1 MSELLT
7 LSIRVRFMFDVEIF
21 ETYLQKIQQ
30 KSPLVHCMTNDV
42 VSNFTANI
50 LLAIGATPAMVVA
63 VEEVEAFVQ
72 VADALL
78 INVGT
83 LTADQAQAMTLAVQ
97 VAHRYNKPWV
107 LDPVAFGALGF
118 RSDFCRLLL
127 TYKPTVIRGN
137 PSEIAALAG
146 MKVNGKGPDSLIG
159 SDEALEAAQQ
169 LARDCQSIVALTG
182 AVDYVTDGVQTYALK
197 NGSVQLTRVTG
208 TGCALGAMV
217 AAYCSICETPMIASA
232 CALSHMAIAGELAGE
247 HTHGI
252 GSFAVALLDQLQGL
266 HDSEMAIKRL
276 NSV

>member
-1 MSELLT
+1 
-7 LSIRVRFMFDVEIF
+7 MFDVEIF
-21 ETYLQKIQQ
+21 ETYLQKLQK

-42 VSNFTANI
+42 VSNFTANV

-63 VEEVEAFVQ
+63 VEEVEEFVQ

-83 LTADQAQAMTLAVQ
+83 LTGDQAEAMTLAVQ

-118 RSDFCRLLL
+118 RSDFCSSLL
-127 TYKPTVIRGN
+127 TYQPTVIRGN

-146 MKVNGKGPDSLIG
+146 MRGSGKGPDSVIG
-159 SDEALEAAQQ
+159 SDEALEAAQR
-169 LARDCQSIVALTG
+169 LARDCQTIVALTG

-217 AAYCSICETPMIASA
+217 AAYCAVCESPMIASA

-247 HTHGI
+247 HAQGI
-252 GSFAVALLDQLQGL
+252 GSFAVVLLDQLQML
-266 HDSEMAIKRL
+266 PDSEMAINRL
-276 NSV
+276 KAM